1 MSGNSDAFIHS
12 LFTWWVGLL
21 LWQCL
26 HSKTPGKQQVKPSID
41 IYDKFL
47 AAE

>member
-1 MSGNSDAFIHS
+1 MVGWI
-12 LFTWWVGLL
+12 LGLL
-21 LWQCL
+21 LTLWQCL
-26 HSKTPGKQQVKPSID
+26 HSKTPGRQEVKPSID